1 MLVLDRAHNR
11 VARIGWSKCRA
22 DGGGIN
28 KGGPVSKE
36 DLARTPQ
43 LRRTFHQCEKLRIIN
58 YGVEVLLGVG
68 LDAVRPAH
76 IGEPE
81 QGRDAL
87 VRVGAVAERAQLGDY
102 RPGSQEDQIRICRAG
117 A

>member
-1 MLVLDRAHNR
+1 M
-11 VARIGWSKCRA
+11 
-22 DGGGIN
+22 GGGIN
-28 KGGPVSKE
+28 KGNLVSKE

-43 LRRTFHQCEKLRIIN
+43 RRRTFHQCEKLRLVN
-58 YGVEVLLGVG
+58 YGVEVFLGVG